1 MTANT
6 TQPLAII
13 TGASS
18 GVGLYAAKAL
28 LARHWRL
35 ILAVRDPQKMELT
48 AKAHQFD
55 SSQYEIWQLDLGNL
69 DSVKAFVQRFN
80 ESGQKLNALL
90 CNAATYLPLLKEP
103 ARSPQGF
110 EISVATNYFGHY
122 VLSRMLLD
130 KLIQTAKHHE
140 HARLITL
147 GTVTANSEEF
157 GGKVPIPAPADIGA
171 LEGLMAGFKAPIAMI
186 NGKPFKPGKA
196 YKDSKLCN
204 MVMNRE
210 LQKRYHAS
218 TGVIFNTL
226 YPGCVAETEL
236 FRDTPPLFQKIFPW
250 FQKNITKGYVSQE
263 LAGERVAQ
271 VVADP
276 RFTQSGVHWSWGNRN
291 SAIREPFA
299 QELSMK
305 AKSEKLSNDLWE
317 ITAKLVGMPSD

>member
-6 TQPLAII
+6 NQPLAII

-28 LARHWRL
+28 LARNWRL
-35 ILAVRDPQKMELT
+35 ILAVRDPQKMEL
-48 AKAHQFD
+48 AARANQFD
-55 SSQYEIWQLDLGNL
+55 ASQYEIWQLDLGDL
-69 DSVKAFVQRFN
+69 DSVRAFVKHFHD
-80 ESGQKLNALL
+80 SGQKLNALL

-122 VLSRMLLD
+122 VLSRMLLEN
-130 KLIQTAKHHE
+130 LVQTAKANG

-226 YPGCVAETEL
+226 YPGCVAETAL

-263 LAGERVAQ
+263 LAGDRVAQ

-276 RFTQSGVHWSWGNRN
+276 HFTQSGVHWSWGNRN
-291 SAIREPFA
+291 SAMREPFA

-305 AKSEKLSNDLWE
+305 AKSEKLSKDLWE

>member
-1 MTANT
+1 MTTNT
-6 TQPLAII
+6 NQPLAII

-28 LARHWRL
+28 LARNWRL
-35 ILAVRDPQKMELT
+35 ILAVRDPQKMEL
-48 AKAHQFD
+48 AARANQFD
-55 SSQYEIWQLDLGNL
+55 ASQYEIWQLDLGDL
-69 DSVKAFVQRFN
+69 DSVRAFVKRFHD
-80 ESGQKLNALL
+80 SGQKLNALL

-122 VLSRMLLD
+122 VLSRMLLEN
-130 KLIQTAKHHE
+130 LVQTAKANG

-226 YPGCVAETEL
+226 YPGCVAETAL

-263 LAGERVAQ
+263 LAGDRVAQ

-276 RFTQSGVHWSWGNRN
+276 HFTQSGVHWSWGNRN
-291 SAIREPFA
+291 SATREPFA

-305 AKSEKLSNDLWE
+305 AKSEKLSKDLWE

>member
-1 MTANT
+1 MTSSTN
-6 TQPLAII
+6 QPLAII

-28 LARHWRL
+28 LARNWRL
-35 ILAVRDPQKMELT
+35 ILAVRNPEKMEAA
-48 AKAHQFD
+48 AKAHQFNPG
-55 SSQYEIWQLDLGNL
+55 QFEAWELDLGNL
-69 DSVKAFVQRFN
+69 DSVRAFVKRFN
-80 ESGQKLNALL
+80 GSGQKLNALL

-122 VLSRMLLD
+122 VLSRMLLEN
-130 KLIQTAKHHE
+130 LMQTAKNQE

-157 GGKVPIPAPADIGA
+157 GGKGPIPAPADLGE
-171 LEGLMAGFKAPIAMI
+171 LEGLHAGFKAPIAMI

-226 YPGCVAETEL
+226 YPGCVAETAL

-305 AKSEKLSNDLWE
+305 AKSEKLSKDLWQV
-317 ITAKLVGMPSD
+317 TAKLVGMPTD